1 MTLALLLPILLLT
14 TTSPV
19 APAPVWRRDAADPRW
34 VIGRVELGA
43 PPDQV
48 WARLSQLERWG
59 ELFSDVRS
67 VRVLEHDGPR
77 WRLQIDTWLMK
88 SCGPHEYRV
97 EVEGRSLR
105 VEIVATGL
113 RAHLRMEV
121 LEGAIAGRSA
131 VTYALFID
139 PKGVVG
145 ALLPK
150 KRLRNVQESMVSTY
164 LSDIGRRFTLQGGGS
179 P

>member
-1 MTLALLLPILLLT
+1 MNLAPSLLLAFWAAVA
-14 TTSPV
+14 PV
-19 APAPVWRRDAADPRW
+19 APTPSWRRDAADPRW

-43 PPDQV
+43 TAHEV
-48 WARLSQLERWG
+48 WARLSQLDRWA

-67 VRVLEHDGPR
+67 VRVLEHKGR
-77 WRLQIDTWLMK
+77 HWRLQVDTWQMK

-97 EVEGRSLR
+97 DAADRALR
-105 VEIVATGL
+105 IEIVATGL
-113 RAHLRMEV
+113 RAHARLEV
-121 LEGAIAGRSA
+121 LEGALPERSVA
-131 VTYALFID
+131 TYALFID

-150 KRLRNVQESMVSTY
+150 KRLRNVQESMVSGY
-164 LSDIGRRFTLQGGGS
+164 LSDLGRRFTLSEGGL